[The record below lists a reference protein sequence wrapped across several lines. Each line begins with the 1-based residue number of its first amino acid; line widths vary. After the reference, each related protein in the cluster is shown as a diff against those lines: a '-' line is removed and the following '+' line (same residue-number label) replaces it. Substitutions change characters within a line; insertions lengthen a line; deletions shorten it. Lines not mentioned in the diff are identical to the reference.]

1 MGKPLPGVE
10 YCFTPFV
17 TVSLQEDGSLLVSFD
32 WSDSY
37 VYSQDNYDHRVRK
50 HDWNRHWAEYSED
63 VGNAM
68 VAWLGQREY
77 SVSIPLPDAE

>member
-37 VYSQDNYDHRVRK
+37 VYSHDNYDHRVRQ
-50 HDWNRHWAEYSED
+50 HDGDRHWAGYSED
-63 VGNAM
+63 VGDAM
-68 VAWLGQREY
+68 DAWVKQLRHSG
-77 SVSIPLPDAE
+77 SIPLPDAE

>member
-1 MGKPLPGVE
+1 MDRPLPGVE

-37 VYSQDNYDHRVRK
+37 VYSHDNYDHRVHQ
-50 HDWNRHWAEYSED
+50 HDGNRHWVQYSDD
-63 VGNAM
+63 VGKAIDGWM
-68 VAWLGQREY
+68 GRWKDSA
-77 SVSIPLPDAE
+77 SIPLPETE